1 MVTEV
6 FQKSSKSLFLKALA
20 DIYEVAGNPRPG
32 RSVFTRMTGATSGA
46 IGLPSHSHS
55 WRGMSLAA
63 KLFISLIVSAGL
75 GTLIYGGIHQS
86 SKNIAEFIC
95 YLGIAILASRL
106 KVNLPGITG
115 TLSVNFLFILIGIL
129 ELSFTETLILGAVSM
144 LAQCMYPERPK
155 AIQVTFNVC
164 AGAVSTAL
172 AYLVYH
178 HPLARLVVDNNAVLL
193 GLAAVVYFIANAG
206 SIAAVISLTERRPL
220 TRILVDCYFWSFPY
234 YLVGAGIAGAIAW
247 LNQSFNWETSLLLVP
262 AVYLIYRSYRLYLG
276 KLEDEKRHVEEM
288 ANLHLR
294 TIEALALA
302 IEAKDHTTH
311 EHLQRV
317 RIYAIEVAKELGVK
331 GPELEALHAAA
342 LLHDIGKLAVPE
354 HIISKPGRLT
364 PEEFEKMKIHTL
376 VGAEILE
383 RVRFPYPVVPI
394 VRAHHEKW
402 DGSGYPMGLKG
413 AEIPV
418 GARILSAV
426 DYLDA
431 LASDRQYRR
440 ALPLKEVMQKLA
452 AESGKSFDPK
462 VVDVLQK
469 RYIQLERLAVSKS
482 AADPNGPLSTA
493 IKIERGLEP
502 AAGFENATVQDYAG
516 RETTFLSSIAAA
528 RQEAQ
533 SLFELSQDLGAS
545 LSLTETLSVFSV
557 KLKPMVPYDA
567 IAIYIRRE
575 DELVPEYVNG
585 DNYRLFSSLRIP
597 VGHGLSGWVAQ
608 NRKPIVN
615 GNPSV
620 EPGYLN
626 DPSKFSTLRSALAV
640 PLEGVGGVTG
650 VLALYRGE
658 RDAFTTDNLRI
669 LLAVSSKM
677 ALSIENALKFA
688 QAENSATTDYLT
700 GLPNARSL
708 FLQLDRDLARCK
720 RDNSTLTVMVSDMDG
735 FKQIN
740 DRFGHLEGNRVLR
753 LFAQALKDSC
763 REYDYVARMGGDEFV
778 VIAPGLAADAAGKKA
793 EQMRVLAKQAG
804 SEVCGE
810 EILSL
815 SVGRALY
822 PEDGKDAE
830 QLLAEADRRM
840 YLEKQKQLA
849 YKDRR
854 SHPRMKCR
862 VTIELTTDV
871 GGTPMFA
878 NLTDV
883 SIGGCYVETS
893 TIVPAGSKI
902 TLGFSMDDT
911 SLKAE
916 GIVARLDPGSG
927 IAVQFREMNREG
939 RDRMFKILEFVQ
951 KATTFY
957 NNRYLDSLT
966 KT

>member
-1 MVTEV
+1 LEV
-6 FQKSSKSLFLKALA
+6 RF
-20 DIYEVAGNPRPG
+20 G
-32 RSVFTRMTGATSGA
+32 RSVFTQMTGTTSVA
-46 IGLPSHSHS
+46 IGLPAHSRS
-55 WRGMSLAA
+55 WGGLSLSA
-63 KLFISLIVSAGL
+63 KLFVSVTVLAGL
-75 GTLIYGGIHQS
+75 ATLVYGGVHQS

-115 TLSVNFLFILIGIL
+115 TLSVNFLFILIGVL
-129 ELSFTETLILGAVSM
+129 ELSFTETVILGAISM
-144 LAQCMYPERPK
+144 IAQCLYPERPK
-155 AIQVTFNVC
+155 AIQLTFNVC

-172 AYLVYH
+172 AYEVYH
-178 HPLARLVVDNNAVLL
+178 QPLANTLVGSRPILL
-193 GLAAVVYFIANAG
+193 GLAATVYFIANAG
-206 SIAAVISLTERRPL
+206 SIAMVISLTERRPL
-220 TRILVDCYFWSFPY
+220 IRILVDCYFWSFPY
-234 YLVGAGIAGAIAW
+234 YLVGAGVAGAVAW
-247 LNQSFNWETSLLLVP
+247 LNERFNWETSLLLLP

-317 RIYAIEVAKELGVK
+317 RVYAIEVAKELGVT
-331 GPELEALHAAA
+331 GPELEALHAAS

-402 DGSGYPMGLKG
+402 DGSGYPLGLKG
-413 AEIPV
+413 AEIPI

-440 ALPLKEVMQKLA
+440 ALPMREVMQKLA
-452 AESGKSFDPK
+452 VESGKSFDPK
-462 VVDVLQK
+462 VVDILQK
-469 RYIQLERLAVSKS
+469 RYQYLERLAVAKS
-482 AADPNGPLSTA
+482 AEDPNGPLSTS

-567 IAIYIRRE
+567 ISIYIKRE

-597 VGHGLSGWVAQ
+597 VGQGLSGWVAH
-608 NRKPIVN
+608 NRKPIIN

-640 PLEGVGGVTG
+640 PLEGVTGVIG
-650 VLALYRGE
+650 VLALYRAE
-658 RDAFTTDNLRI
+658 RDAFTSDHLRI
-669 LLAVSSKM
+669 LLAVSGKM
-677 ALSIENALKFA
+677 ALSIENALKFQ
-688 QAENSATTDYLT
+688 QAENSAITDYLT

-708 FLQLDRDLARCK
+708 FLQLERELARCK

-778 VIAPGLAADAAGKKA
+778 VIAPGLTADAAGKKA
-793 EQMRVLAKQAG
+793 EQMRALARQAG
-804 SEVCGE
+804 NEVCGE
-810 EILSL
+810 DLLSL

-822 PEDGKDAE
+822 PEDGNDAE

-840 YLEKQKQLA
+840 YLEKQKHLS

-862 VTIELTTDV
+862 VTIELQTEE
-871 GGTPMFA
+871 GKTPLFA
-878 NLTDV
+878 NVTDV
-883 SIGGCYVETS
+883 SLGGCFVETS
-893 TIVPAGSKI
+893 TILAPGSKI
-902 TLGFSMDDT
+902 KLGFSMDDG
-911 SLKAE
+911 SLSAE
-916 GIVARLDPGSG
+916 GVVARLDPGSG
-927 IAVQFREMNREG
+927 IAVQFREVNREG
-939 RDRMFKILEFVQ
+939 RERMFKILEFVQ
-951 KATTFY
+951 KTTTFY

-966 KT
+966 KN

>member
-1 MVTEV
+1 M
-6 FQKSSKSLFLKALA
+6 SAL
-20 DIYEVAGNPRPG
+20 
-32 RSVFTRMTGATSGA
+32 
-46 IGLPSHSHS
+46 
-55 WRGMSLAA
+55 A
-63 KLFISLIVSAGL
+63 KLFISLVVIGGL
-75 GTLIYGGIHQS
+75 GTLIYGAIHQS

-115 TLSVNFLFILIGIL
+115 TLSVNFLFILIGVL
-129 ELSFTETLILGAVSM
+129 ELSYTETLILGAISM
-144 LAQCMYPERPK
+144 VAQCLFPDRPR
-155 AIQVTFNVC
+155 AIQLTFNVC
-164 AGAVSTAL
+164 AGCISTTL
-172 AYLVYH
+172 AYVVYH
-178 HPLARLVVDNNAVLL
+178 HPLANVVIDNHPILL
-193 GLAAVVYFIANAG
+193 GLAATVYFIANAG
-206 SIAAVISLTERRPL
+206 SIATVISLTEGRPL
-220 TRILVDCYFWSFPY
+220 SRILVDCYFWSFPY
-234 YLVGAGIAGAIAW
+234 YLVGAGIAGIIAW
-247 LNQSFNWETSLLLVP
+247 LNRTFNWEMSLLVLP

-276 KLEDEKRHVEEM
+276 KLEDEKRHVEEI

-317 RIYAIEVAKELGVK
+317 RVYAIEVAKELGVS
-331 GPELEALHAAA
+331 GAELEALHAAA

-354 HIISKPGRLT
+354 HIISKPGRLS

-402 DGSGYPMGLKG
+402 DGSGYPLGLKG
-413 AEIPV
+413 AEIPI

-440 ALPLKEVMQKLA
+440 ALPLKDVMQKLA

-462 VVDVLQK
+462 VVEVLQR
-469 RYIQLERLAVSKS
+469 RYEHLEEIAISKS
-482 AADPNGPLSTA
+482 MQDPNAPLSTS

-502 AAGFENATVQDYAG
+502 AAGFENAAAQDYAG

-533 SLFELSQDLGAS
+533 ALFELSQDLGAS
-545 LSLTETLSVFSV
+545 LSLGETLSVFSV

-567 IAIYIRRE
+567 IAIYVLRE
-575 DELVPEYVNG
+575 DELIPEYVNG

-597 VGHGLSGWVAQ
+597 LGQGLSGWVAQ
-608 NRKPIVN
+608 NRKPIIN

-626 DPSKFSTLRSALAV
+626 DPTKFSTLRSALAV
-640 PLEGVGGVTG
+640 PLEGVGGVIG

-658 RDAFTTDNLRI
+658 RDGFTSDHLRI
-669 LLAVSSKM
+669 LLAVSGKM
-677 ALSIENALKFA
+677 ALAIENALKYQ

-708 FLQLDRDLARCK
+708 FLQLDRELARCK
-720 RDNSTLTVMVSDMDG
+720 RDNSSLTVMVSDMDG

-793 EQMRVLAKQAG
+793 EQLRALARHAG
-804 SEVCGE
+804 NEVCGE

-815 SVGRALY
+815 SVGRAVY
-822 PEDGKDAE
+822 PADGNDAE

-840 YLEKQKQLA
+840 YLEKQKQLS

-854 SHPRMKCR
+854 VHPRMKCR
-862 VTIELTTDV
+862 VTIELHAESS
-871 GGTPMFA
+871 GGVPLFA
-878 NLTDV
+878 NLTDI
-883 SIGGCYVETS
+883 SMGGCYIETS
-893 TIVPAGSKI
+893 TILTVASKI
-902 TLGFSMDDT
+902 KLKFSMDDP
-911 SLKAE
+911 SLVTE
-916 GIVARLDPGSG
+916 GVVARLDPGTG
-927 IAVQFREMNREG
+927 VAVQFREMNREA
-939 RDRMFKILEFVQ
+939 RERMFKIIEFVQ
-951 KATTFY
+951 KTTTFF

-966 KT
+966 KK

>member
-1 MVTEV
+1 
-6 FQKSSKSLFLKALA
+6 
-20 DIYEVAGNPRPG
+20 
-32 RSVFTRMTGATSGA
+32 MTGATSIA
-46 IGLPSHSHS
+46 IGLPEHSRS
-55 WRGMSLAA
+55 WRGLPFSA
-63 KLFISLIVSAGL
+63 KLFIGITILGGL
-75 GTLIYGGIHQS
+75 GTLVYGGIHQTS
-86 SKNIAEFIC
+86 NNIAEFIC
-95 YLGIAILASRL
+95 YLGIAVLASRL

-115 TLSVNFLFILIGIL
+115 TLSVNFLFILIGVL
-129 ELSFTETLILGAVSM
+129 DLSFSETLILGAVSM
-144 LAQCMYPERPK
+144 VAQCFYPERPK
-155 AIQVTFNVC
+155 ALQVAFNVC
-164 AGAVSTAL
+164 AGSIATAL
-172 AYLVYH
+172 AYLAYH
-178 HPLARLVVDNNAVLL
+178 QRLITHVVDSRPILL
-193 GLAAVVYFIANAG
+193 GIAATIYFIANAG
-206 SIAAVISLTERRPL
+206 TIATVISVTERRPI

-234 YLVGAGIAGAIAW
+234 YLVGAGIAAIIVW
-247 LNQSFNWETSLLLVP
+247 LNHAFNWETSLLVLP

-317 RIYAIEVAKELGVK
+317 RVYAIEVAKHLGVN
-331 GPELEALHAAA
+331 GPELEALHAAS

-354 HIISKPGRLT
+354 HIISKPGRLS

-413 AEIPV
+413 AEIPL

-440 ALPLKEVMQKLA
+440 ALPMREVMQKLA
-452 AESGKSFDPK
+452 LESGKSFDPK
-462 VVDVLQK
+462 VVDVLLK
-469 RYIQLERLAVSKS
+469 RYENLERIVISKS
-482 AADPNGPLSTA
+482 AEDLNAPLSTA
-493 IKIERGLEP
+493 IKIDRGLEP
-502 AAGFENATVQDYAG
+502 AAGFENSTATDYVG

-533 SLFELSQDLGAS
+533 ALFELSQDLGAS
-545 LSLTETLSVFSV
+545 LSLGETLSVFSV

-567 IAIYIRRE
+567 IAIYIKRE
-575 DELVPEYVNG
+575 EELVAEFVNG

-597 VGHGLSGWVAQ
+597 IGQGLSGWVAH
-608 NRKPIVN
+608 NRKPIIN

-640 PLEGVGGVTG
+640 PLEGVAGIIG

-658 RDAFTTDNLRI
+658 RDAFTSDHLRI
-669 LLAVSSKM
+669 LLAVSGKM
-677 ALSIENALKFA
+677 ALAIENALKYQ

-708 FLQLDRDLARCK
+708 FMQLDRELARCK
-720 RDNSTLTVMVSDMDG
+720 RDNTSLTVMVSDMDG

-753 LFAQALKDSC
+753 LFAQALKDTC

-778 VIAPGLAADAAGKKA
+778 VIAPGLTPDGSAKKT
-793 EQMRVLAKQAG
+793 EQMRALARHAG

-810 EILSL
+810 DILSL
-815 SVGRALY
+815 SVGRAVF
-822 PEDGKDAE
+822 PADGKDAE

-854 SHPRMKCR
+854 AHPRLKCR
-862 VTIELTTDV
+862 VTIELTTDT
-871 GGTPMFA
+871 GGVPLFA
-878 NLTDV
+878 NLTDI
-883 SIGGCYVETS
+883 SLGGCFIETS
-893 TIVPAGSKI
+893 TIVAAGSKI
-902 TLGFSMDDT
+902 KLGFSMDDPT
-911 SLKAE
+911 LTTE
-916 GIVARLDPGSG
+916 GLVMRLDPGSG
-927 IAVQFREMNREG
+927 LAVQFPELNREA
-939 RDRMFKILEFVQ
+939 RDRMFRIIEFVQ
-951 KATTFY
+951 KSTSFY
-957 NNRYLDSLT
+957 NKRYLDSLA
-966 KT
+966 KS